1 MEGNEVEVSFD
12 HDPSHLSSVH
22 LPMDIDHFNYG
33 RQIAEHISPQV
44 QEGARPVHLHSQRR
58 LRQIRFDLTTT
69 RELASVNEYKS
80 SMPQSIICNSD

>member
-1 MEGNEVEVSFD
+1 MSEGDLWRGMKQKFHFV

-69 RELASVNEYKS
+69 RELASVNEV
-80 SMPQSIICNSD
+80 